1 MAVLGRSMKG
11 IENNKE
17 DKMKKLSLFIV
28 VMSFFGM
35 SAVSMAQTV
44 EDLTGRSEASCAV
57 QANESGE
64 TAVLEAVAGEMG
76 VPEIK
81 KELETVTE
89 PKEE

>member
-11 IENNKE
+11 IENKE
-17 DKMKKLSLFIV
+17 KKMKKLSLFIV

-35 SAVSMAQTV
+35 SAVSMAQDI
-44 EDLTGRSEASCAV
+44 EELTGRSEASCAV

-64 TAVLEAVAGEMG
+64 TAVKEDVAGDIV